1 VSGAEGELDASVDL
15 VRAVLALPAAVAPFK
30 AAVLPLDGRIGREAL
45 QPIVAALAAAG
56 LSAFVDESAQS
67 IGRRYARADEI
78 GTPFAV
84 TVDFESAR
92 DGRVTLRERDSMQQL
107 RLPAERVARVVRDL
121 CEGAETWAGLC
132 ASQK

>member
-1 VSGAEGELDASVDL
+1 VSEADLGGDL

-30 AAVLPLDGRIGREAL
+30 AAVLPLDGRIGRVAL

-56 LSAFVDESAQS
+56 LSSFVDESAQS

-92 DGRVTLRERDSMQQL
+92 DGCVTLRERDSMQQL
-107 RLPAERVARVVRDL
+107 RLPVERIARVVRDL
-121 CEGAETWAGLC
+121 CEGVESWEGLS
-132 ASQK
+132 ATLK